1 MANKIPNA
9 VDAEKSVLGAILLD
23 SQTAPNI
30 FDEISESDFYL
41 SQHAIIFRAMK
52 DLFNDRK
59 SIDYTSLKS
68 ILEHKSQLETV
79 GGLSYILELSEYT
92 VSIDHIDTYIEIV
105 KDLSLKRDV
114 IRVAQELATQGLTTD
129 INSAEYLDKVEG
141 AILSLSQRRKVGAFK
156 SVEDI
161 VGDVTEK
168 LHFLQNQKGEVT
180 GLKTGYATLDK
191 YTNGLQPEELI
202 ILAARPAVGK
212 SAFAMN
218 IALNAAKFNKGG
230 KAGIAI
236 FSLEM
241 SNEQLVTRMIS
252 SMSHIENSKLR
263 TGYLTPQEW
272 RNYENMTSILN
283 DYNIYFDDSSSSNIN
298 DIRAKCRRLAQEGKL
313 DFVVIDYLQLIHS
326 EGNNRQEEVSR
337 ISRALKQMAKE
348 LRIPVLALSQ
358 LSRDVEKTA
367 DRKPTLAHLRESGS
381 IEQDADIVMFIHREE
396 YYAQSNDGEQTGQ
409 TEILVRKNR
418 QGRIGEIKFI
428 FSPQYSRFDEQ
439 SNVDESTN

>member
-52 DLFNDRK
+52 DLFDGRK

-68 ILEHKSQLETV
+68 ILEHKSQLETI

-92 VSIDHIDTYIEIV
+92 VSIDHIETYIEIV

-230 KAGIAI
+230 KAGVAI

-263 TGYLTPQEW
+263 TGYLSAQDW
-272 RNYENMTSILN
+272 RNYENMTGILN
-283 DYNIYFDDSSSSNIN
+283 DYNIYFDDSASSNIN

-367 DRKPTLAHLRESGS
+367 DKRPTLAHLRESGS
-381 IEQDADIVMFIHREE
+381 IEQDADIVIFIHREE
-396 YYAQSNDGEQTGQ
+396 YYNQSNDGDQTGQ

-418 QGRIGEIKFI
+418 QGRIGDIKFI

-439 SNVDESTN
+439 SNMDESAN